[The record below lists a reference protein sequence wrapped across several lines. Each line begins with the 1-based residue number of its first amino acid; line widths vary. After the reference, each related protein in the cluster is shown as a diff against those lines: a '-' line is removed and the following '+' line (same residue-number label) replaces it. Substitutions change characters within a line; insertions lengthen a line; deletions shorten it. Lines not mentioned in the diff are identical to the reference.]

1 MMVKIMAVL
10 APALLLIGTVGL
22 LLNEFIFVWGRTAT
36 ITLAVFNIVG
46 IVLLISVNWFN
57 RNLNENKSMQ

>member
-1 MMVKIMAVL
+1 MMVKIIAVL

-22 LLNEFIFVWGRTAT
+22 LLNEFIFDWGRTAT

>member
-1 MMVKIMAVL
+1 MMVKIIAVL

>member
-1 MMVKIMAVL
+1 MMVKIIAVL

-46 IVLLISVNWFN
+46 VVLLISVNWFN